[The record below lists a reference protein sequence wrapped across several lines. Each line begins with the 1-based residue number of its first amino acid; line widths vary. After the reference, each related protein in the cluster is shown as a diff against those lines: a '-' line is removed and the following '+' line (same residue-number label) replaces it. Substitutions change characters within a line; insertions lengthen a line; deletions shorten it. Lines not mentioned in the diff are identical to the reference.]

1 MKTLKIISVIFIS
14 LFLMSVTLKNFSYKV
29 ICVINNR
36 PQSFGKKVGY
46 ESSNLNSVMV
56 YCLNKTK
63 NDLSFSLYSKNNGS
77 VKSITESKVANC
89 IGYTN
94 YYNSMLSKCLSEN
107 KITNIEITHI
117 RALVYMNGVNLHQ
130 FSDDPS
136 LKNHDISVI
145 RNKKTGETFYVDA
158 SLSEIFGNIIVN

>member
-1 MKTLKIISVIFIS
+1 MVI
-14 LFLMSVTLKNFSYKV
+14 LLLMTVSINNFSYKV
-29 ICVINNR
+29 ICVINNK
-36 PQSFGKKVGY
+36 PQSFEQKVGY
-46 ESSNLNSVMV
+46 ESNDLNSVMV

-63 NDLSFSLYSKNNGS
+63 SDLSFSLYSKNNGS
-77 VKSITESKVANC
+77 VKSISTSKVANC

-107 KITNIEITHI
+107 KITDIEITHI
-117 RALVYMNGVNLHQ
+117 RALIYMNGINLHQ

-136 LKNHDISVI
+136 FKDHDISVVK
-145 RNKKTGETFYVDA
+145 NKKTGETFYVDA

>member
-1 MKTLKIISVIFIS
+1 MVI
-14 LFLMSVTLKNFSYKV
+14 LLLMTVSINNFSYKV
-29 ICVINNR
+29 ICVINNK
-36 PQSFGKKVGY
+36 PQSFEQKVGY
-46 ESSNLNSVMV
+46 ESNDLNSVMV

-63 NDLSFSLYSKNNGS
+63 SDLSFSLYSKNNGS
-77 VKSITESKVANC
+77 VKNITTSKVANC

-107 KITNIEITHI
+107 KITDIEITHI
-117 RALVYMNGVNLHQ
+117 RALIYMNGINLHQ

-136 LKNHDISVI
+136 FKDHDISVVK
-145 RNKKTGETFYVDA
+145 NKKTGETFYVDA